1 MEYKNVLERIEMNPK
16 MMLGK
21 PVIKGTRIPVELL
34 VRMMAQGISE
44 AEILAEYPR
53 LELADIRAAL
63 TYAATVVA
71 QEDVFPLLPQTA

>member
-1 MEYKNVLERIEMNPK
+1 MEHKNVLERIEMNPK
-16 MMLGK
+16 VMLGK

-44 AEILAEYPR
+44 TEILAEYPR

-71 QEDVFPLLPQTA
+71 QEDIFPLLPQTA